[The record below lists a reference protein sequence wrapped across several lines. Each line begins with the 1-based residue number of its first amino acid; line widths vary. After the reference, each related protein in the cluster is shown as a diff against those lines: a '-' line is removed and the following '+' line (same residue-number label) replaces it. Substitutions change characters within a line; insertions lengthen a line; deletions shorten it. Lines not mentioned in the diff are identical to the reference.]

1 MAYIFGFGGT
11 DKRMT
16 IGQNLSK
23 YETIAKT
30 ILVERSRGIKIKL
43 LTNIIIGISHT
54 SAFFLQRSFTG
65 NCCVETKRRWLADY
79 REINEF

>member
-43 LTNIIIGISHT
+43 LTNIIIGIS
-54 SAFFLQRSFTG
+54 FTG